1 MLDRDTN
8 APIGLD
14 RSALFSLLESAFSA
28 APTAELLLDRNGHI
42 LAANALGRAEFDP
55 DDQRLGPAPP
65 LAPAVLVTAA
75 GELLG
80 ASRAEHCIECPSV
93 PRRPPASA
101 DPAFHAS
108 MARIP
113 TGDGEAYAWCSLRP
127 LADGPASDSKAQAPT
142 PSRAREPAR
151 HPRVEAER
159 LSTRALEAVSDGI
172 VIVDARRPDQPITWV
187 NSAFERISGYAAE
200 EVLGHNCRFLQGDDT
215 DPEELGR
222 LRAAVA
228 AHQEVEVVLRN
239 YRRDG
244 AAFWNALRVA
254 PVHDEGGRLTHFVG
268 AMTDITRQRDF
279 EQALAYRDEHDP
291 LTELHNRQALD
302 SSLAAATRQGLAT
315 GHGLALL
322 FIDIDQLRMVNEA
335 AGHRAG
341 DSLLNTVARRLQTCC
356 SPDDLVGR
364 LGGDEFILA
373 SNDAG
378 TRAAASARAE
388 ALIEAI
394 SPPVLIRGYEIT
406 PGVSIGIALAPEHGD
421 TSDMLLR
428 HADLAMSEAKAAG
441 RRTWAV
447 YDASMGNHLDDRLTM
462 DREMRTALERDR
474 FELYYQPQID
484 LANERIV
491 GMEALLRWRRRD
503 GRMISPTRFIPA
515 AEANGFIGPLGEW
528 VLRRACEQNVA
539 WQRAGYGP
547 FPVAVNVSPIQF
559 RRASLID
566 QIERI
571 LTETGL
577 EARYLEIE
585 ITENMTAEGTIGVI
599 DTLRAL
605 KKLGV
610 RIAIDDFGT
619 GYSSMGFLKH
629 FPLDVLKVDRSFV
642 HHVDRDPSD
651 GAICRSILE
660 LAHNL
665 SLQAIAEGVE
675 RPEELEY
682 LRSIGCDSAQGY
694 LLGRPAPAR
703 TLTST
708 LPCPPPDRGAA
719 PD

>member
-8 APIGLD
+8 AQVGVD
-14 RSALFSLLESAFSA
+14 RSALFSLLESAFGA
-28 APTAELLLDRNGHI
+28 APTAELLLDGNGHV

-55 DDQRLGPAPP
+55 DDERLGPAPP

-75 GELLG
+75 AELLG
-80 ASRAEHCIECPSV
+80 TSGAEHWIECPSV
-93 PRRPPASA
+93 PRPPPAPA
-101 DPAFHAS
+101 EPAFHAS

-113 TGDGEAYAWCSLRP
+113 TVDGVTFAWCSLRP
-127 LADGPASDSKAQAPT
+127 LAVPPTSDSQEKPPT
-142 PSRAREPAR
+142 PSRR
-151 HPRVEAER
+151 PRDQAER

-172 VIVDARRPDQPITWV
+172 VMVDARRPDFPATWV
-187 NSAFERISGYAAE
+187 NSAFERITGYAAE
-200 EVLGHNCRFLQGDDT
+200 EILGHNCRFLQGNDT
-215 DPEELGR
+215 DPDELGR

-244 AAFWNALRVA
+244 EAFWNALRVA

-279 EQALAYRDEHDP
+279 EQALAYRDGHDP

-302 SSLAAATRQGLAT
+302 SSLAAATRHAVAT
-315 GHGLALL
+315 GQGLALL
-322 FIDIDQLRMVNEA
+322 FIDIDQLRMINEA

-341 DSLLNTVARRLQTCC
+341 DSMLNTVARRLQNCC
-356 SPDDLVGR
+356 GPGDLLGR

-378 TRAAASARAE
+378 TPLAARARAE

-421 TSDMLLR
+421 TPEMLLR

-441 RRTWAV
+441 RRTWAL

-484 LANERIV
+484 LASERIV

-503 GRMISPTRFIPA
+503 GRMISPARFIPV
-515 AEANGFIGPLGEW
+515 AEASGFIGPLGEW
-528 VLRRACEQNVA
+528 VLQRACEQNVA

-559 RRASLID
+559 RRANLVD
-566 QIERI
+566 QVKRT

-577 EARYLEIE
+577 EGRFLEIE
-585 ITENMTAEGTIGVI
+585 ITENMTSDDTIGVI
-599 DTLRAL
+599 DTLREL
-605 KKLGV
+605 KDLGV

-629 FPLDVLKVDRSFV
+629 FPLDVLKVDRAFV
-642 HHVDRDPSD
+642 HHVDRDESD

-708 LPCPPPDRGAA
+708 LPRPPPGRG

>member
-1 MLDRDTN
+1 MLDRDAN
-8 APIGLD
+8 AQVGVD

-28 APTAELLLDRNGHI
+28 APTAELLLDRNGHV

-55 DDQRLGPAPP
+55 DDERLGPAPP

-75 GELLG
+75 AELLG
-80 ASRAEHCIECPSV
+80 TSGAEHCIECPSV
-93 PRRPPASA
+93 PRRPPAPA

-113 TGDGEAYAWCSLRP
+113 TGDGPALAWCSLRP
-127 LADGPASDSKAQAPT
+127 LTAPPASDSQARP
-142 PSRAREPAR
+142 PAPAR
-151 HPRVEAER
+151 RPRDEANR

-172 VIVDARRPDQPITWV
+172 VIVDARRPDYPITWV
-187 NSAFERISGYAAE
+187 NSAFERITGYAAE
-200 EVLGHNCRFLQGDDT
+200 EILGQNCRFLQGDDT
-215 DPEELGR
+215 DPDELER
-222 LRAAVA
+222 LRTAVA

-244 AAFWNALRVA
+244 EAFWNALRVA

-279 EQALAYRDEHDP
+279 EQALAYRDGHDP

-302 SSLAAATRQGLAT
+302 SSLAAATRHALAT
-315 GHGLALL
+315 GQGLGLL

-341 DSLLNTVARRLQTCC
+341 DAMLNTVARRLQNCC
-356 SPDDLVGR
+356 GPDDLLGR

-373 SNDAG
+373 SSDAG
-378 TRAAASARAE
+378 TSAAARARAE

-394 SPPVLIRGYEIT
+394 SPPVLIRGYEVT

-421 TSDMLLR
+421 TPDMLLR

-441 RRTWAV
+441 RRTWAM
-447 YDASMGNHLDDRLTM
+447 YDATMGSHLDDRLTM
-462 DREMRTALERDR
+462 DREMRTALERGR

-484 LANERIV
+484 LASERIV

-503 GRMISPTRFIPA
+503 GRMISPARFIPA
-515 AEANGFIGPLGEW
+515 AEASGFIAPLGEW
-528 VLRRACEQNVA
+528 VLQRACEQNVA

-547 FPVAVNVSPIQF
+547 FPVAVNVSPIQL
-559 RRASLID
+559 RRASLVD
-566 QIERI
+566 QVKRI

-577 EARYLEIE
+577 EGRFLEIE
-585 ITENMTAEGTIGVI
+585 ITENMTSDDTIGVI

-605 KKLGV
+605 KNLGV

-629 FPLDVLKVDRSFV
+629 FPLDVLKVDRAFV
-642 HHVDRDPSD
+642 HHVDRNQSD

-665 SLQAIAEGVE
+665 SLQAVAEGVE

-708 LPCPPPDRGAA
+708 LPRPLPGRG
-719 PD
+719 PG